1 MIDEVSILQV
11 WSVSSSRAALEFQ
24 QFLKC
29 QATRGRAHNKDY
41 SAQEDIQVALV
52 LNGGFFIGPS
62 MASEPYGGACELL
75 RTSTPAAGLLA
86 KLQ

>member
-1 MIDEVSILQV
+1 MYAEKFTLSQRIPTPTLV
-11 WSVSSSRAALEFQ
+11 FQ

-52 LNGGFFIGPS
+52 LNGGFFIGLPWQANY
-62 MASEPYGGACELL
+62 MAALVSC
-75 RTSTPAAGLLA
+75 
-86 KLQ
+86 